1 MNREH
6 RIYKGDSLIIHIHGG
21 GFIALDSND
30 HQSYLRSWAN
40 KTQVPVFSIDYRLAP
55 EFPFPLALD
64 DVWQGYKYL
73 VENVEKLYGIRLEK
87 IESKASYLQGGF
99 IDNPYSWRWIHREEI
114 NFN

>member
-55 EFPFPLALD
+55 EFPFPFALD
-64 DVWQGYKYL
+64 DVW
-73 VENVEKLYGIRLEK
+73 
-87 IESKASYLQGGF
+87 
-99 IDNPYSWRWIHREEI
+99 
-114 NFN
+114 